1 MARNVHARTV
11 SLPIDLEADIERIA
25 AENGLSF
32 SAAVTQMCRRSI
44 HMDFDKNFVPH
55 ISQVV
60 GDGND
65 DVVRRVAGVVNV
77 GLEDAVEYVLEEM
90 RQMFKEAADGQRDEE
105 L

>member
-11 SLPIDLEADIERIA
+11 SLPIDLEADIDRKA

-32 SAAVTQMCRRSI
+32 SACVAQLCRRSI
-44 HMDFDKNFVPH
+44 HADFDKNFVPH

-65 DVVRRVAGVVNV
+65 DVVRRISAVVNV
-77 GLEDAVEYVLEEM
+77 GLEDSAEYVLEEV
-90 RQMFKEAADGQRDEE
+90 RQMIKEATDGQ
-105 L
+105 